1 MIDAELAIYDEL
13 INRLQEKYAWAEN
26 GKVGF
31 SNEYVP
37 QPEKFPWVTIIE
49 EDNRTEE
56 RFHSSSNEENAVRL
70 TYQVDVYTNNGVNRK
85 RDARRIMDAVDTEM
99 ISLGFRRTY
108 LNNVPDYGDVS
119 IYRLIGR
126 YTAIVEEDES
136 DFIVYHRP

>member
-1 MIDAELAIYDEL
+1 MIDAEIAVYDEL
-13 INRLQEKYAWAEN
+13 ISRLQAKYAWAEN
-26 GKVGF
+26 NKVGF
-31 SNEYVP
+31 SNEYVE

-56 RFHSSSNEENAVRL
+56 RYHSSSAEENAARL

-85 RDARRIMDAVDTEM
+85 RDARTIMDAVDTEM
-99 ISLGFRRTY
+99 IGMGFRRTY

-126 YTAIVEEDES
+126 YTAIVEEREDE
-136 DFIVYHRP
+136 FLIYHRP